1 MRLRDITL
9 ANWLQVVELT
19 LDVQEETRR
28 LPSRGH
34 PLRAPILR
42 LGSPPIFRSPTHVH
56 DNFRQTYPLL
66 TALAPR
72 TLKKQNLG
80 FSGFLDAG
88 SQIQCKVRSIRIQL
102 SMHVVCLRNPGT
114 VSLQRLQ
121 RRWRA
126 DLSFYFSLMVEKERK
141 RGLRFA
147 MASVDSH
154 FTYSNRISLLHA
166 QGDACSILFT
176 LHSVYSGLAG

>member
-1 MRLRDITL
+1 MGVCVSISCAVSQTQDTHRVSTVSQAKTKIVRLRDITL

-88 SQIQCKVRSIRIQL
+88 SQIRCRVRPIRIQL
-102 SMHVVCLRNPGT
+102 SMHIVCLRNPGT

-126 DLSFYFSLMVEKERK
+126 DFF
-141 RGLRFA
+141 F
-147 MASVDSH
+147 
-154 FTYSNRISLLHA
+154 
-166 QGDACSILFT
+166 LF
-176 LHSVYSGLAG
+176 LNG